1 MSRYIN
7 PRWGVN
13 IHPHLYIPLHI
24 CMIKALSLH
33 TVELQLAPRKQ
44 LCRAV
49 THRSSGIYNINPT
62 LTGVCKYIYKYVLM
76 YPTGV
81 FWWHQNQF
89 AFRFAARMGGVNP
102 VRFPGLSIRPQG
114 LGPGIHPP
122 PRPAVVIGFVA
133 LLEEVLGQMLGHEDG
148 HVPEDIA
155 C

>member
-1 MSRYIN
+1 MFLCTPQGCFGGTKTNSHSDSR
-7 PRWGVN
+7 PER
-13 IHPHLYIPLHI
+13 
-24 CMIKALSLH
+24 
-33 TVELQLAPRKQ
+33 
-44 LCRAV
+44 
-49 THRSSGIYNINPT
+49 
-62 LTGVCKYIYKYVLM
+62 
-76 YPTGV
+76 
-81 FWWHQNQF
+81 
-89 AFRFAARMGGVNP
+89 GGVNP